1 MCLTLL
7 IGEDS
12 CHLGGKKALFPLKTG
27 PISHLDTLPGLAPPL
42 LTNWLKM
49 VLVVYQEAR
58 KLSLGARR

>member
-12 CHLGGKKALFPLKTG
+12 CHLGGKKALPPLKTG

-42 LTNWLKM
+42 LTD
-49 VLVVYQEAR
+49 
-58 KLSLGARR
+58 